1 MIDVAVAIQIRDGN
15 TRLPGKGSKRI
26 QGKPIY
32 QHMIKNVL
40 KCVDFINSHK
50 DKKNINASV
59 YLLVPYDEFN
69 YWKQAMSDI
78 SKPVVV
84 IPGEPD
90 RNMDVLERYKTLFRI
105 KKPDFIVRLTGDC
118 PFIPSALIN
127 KAVNC
132 AVNHRLDYVSNVD
145 ERYRTMPDGF
155 DVEVISSECFLWLS
169 KMASSDSD
177 KEHVTTYIRENVQKW
192 MRVAVI
198 TGVFDTSD
206 YKYSIDTKEDFEHVE
221 QRVSDKFAKDRAARN
236 MGYGIYEF

>member
-15 TRLPGKGSKRI
+15 TRLPGKGYKRL

-32 QHMIKNVL
+32 QHMITNVL
-40 KCVDFINSHK
+40 KCVNFINSHK

-59 YLLVPYDEFN
+59 YLLVPADEFD
-69 YWKQAMSDI
+69 YWKKAVGDMY
-78 SKPVVV
+78 KPVVV

-177 KEHVTTYIRENVQKW
+177 KEHVTTYIRNNIQKW

-206 YKYSIDTKEDFEHVE
+206 YKYSIDTEEDFEEVE
-221 QRVSDKFAKDRAARN
+221 RRVKQKAMKDKSAKA